1 MFEGVKE
8 DLISY
13 IASNEE
19 NIWYLS
25 VVSKDTIVL
34 NEDLLRKLHS
44 ARNIIANILEEYY
57 KLSDRI

>member
-44 ARNIIANILEEYY
+44 ARNIIANILYN
-57 KLSDRI
+57 SQT